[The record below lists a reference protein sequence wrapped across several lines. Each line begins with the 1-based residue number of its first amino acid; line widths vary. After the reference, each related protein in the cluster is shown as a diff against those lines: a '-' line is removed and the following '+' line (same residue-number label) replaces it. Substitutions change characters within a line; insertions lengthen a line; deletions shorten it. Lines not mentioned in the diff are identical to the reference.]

1 MAIAIAWGHE
11 YNKGKRPGAE
21 LDRAVVA
28 GVIAGHEIV
37 QSAGIRYPMGP
48 DYSEHVSRWA
58 RGHRESGTPERMAT
72 EADAVTRLA
81 TAAEWRMRVPTT
93 PRDRSRWERMRK
105 EREPGPEP
113 VPITTGN
120 DNEKHGA
127 EPQRLAA
134 GQGAPARPKISEP
147 ASAAGRTA
155 PARSPASGSPR
166 R

>member
-1 MAIAIAWGHE
+1 MGRHE

-37 QSAGIRYPMGP
+37 QSAGIRCPMGP

-105 EREPGPEP
+105 EREPGTEP
-113 VPITTGN
+113 VPVTTGN

-147 ASAAGRTA
+147 ASAAERTA